1 MWSEF
6 FYKCYFKIIQ
16 SFYFSFS
23 SSFSSLSEEK
33 EENDNEKGNYL
44 LYHANKIW
52 PRFIIILC

>member
-6 FYKCYFKIIQ
+6 FYTKCYFKIIQ

-23 SSFSSLSEEK
+23 SSFSSSEEK